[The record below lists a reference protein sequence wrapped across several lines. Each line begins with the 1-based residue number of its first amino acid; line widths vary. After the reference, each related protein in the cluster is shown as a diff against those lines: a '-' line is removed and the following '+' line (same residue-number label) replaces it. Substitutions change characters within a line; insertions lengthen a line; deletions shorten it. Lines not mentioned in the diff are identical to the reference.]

1 MRMVWGNYLA
11 AAGSVIVAG
20 VYVTRAAPRDVIAL
34 QRGQMSYVS
43 QFRRVLPRVLV
54 LDVVSEPMLLQGV
67 AEAAALDRARA
78 LLARLNIPQ
87 ALCVWSLTTF
97 SGGEQ
102 QRVHIAR
109 GFIRALLVLLLD
121 ERQLPSIL

>member
-43 QFRRVLPRVLV
+43 QFLRVLPRLPV
-54 LDVVSEPMLLQGV
+54 LDIVAEPFLLQGV
-67 AEAAALDRARA
+67 DEAAALDCARA
-78 LLARLNIPQ
+78 LLARPNVPQ
-87 ALCVWSLTTF
+87 ALW
-97 SGGEQ
+97 
-102 QRVHIAR
+102 A
-109 GFIRALLVLLLD
+109 
-121 ERQLPSIL
+121 

>member
-43 QFRRVLPRVLV
+43 QFLRVLPRLPV
-54 LDVVSEPMLLQGV
+54 
-67 AEAAALDRARA
+67 
-78 LLARLNIPQ
+78 
-87 ALCVWSLTTF
+87 
-97 SGGEQ
+97 
-102 QRVHIAR
+102 
-109 GFIRALLVLLLD
+109 LD